1 MLPCGNT
8 TVHHGKLP
16 VAVQEAVCINRSME
30 VNPGLRYTKAFLMGK
45 VKWEFLSVEQIQML
59 FMPSSK
65 VILKKRKEG
74 FLYQQMQVQTGLR

>member
-1 MLPCGNT
+1 MRPCGNT

-16 VAVQEAVCINRSME
+16 VADQEVACTNRSMG
-30 VNPGLRYTKAFLMGK
+30 VNPGLRYTQAFPMGK